1 MSLLLRNL
9 RPSTWRGG
17 MNIKRGSIYVAAL
30 DPVIGKEISKTRP
43 VVVVSNDINNLYSGT
58 VTIIPITSKN
68 LQKIYPFEVL
78 LAKGN
83 GNLSKNSKIKS
94 NQIRTLDKTR
104 IVKFIGALDKKI
116 MDQIDKSI
124 KIHLALP

>member
-1 MSLLLRNL
+1 
-9 RPSTWRGG
+9 

-43 VVVVSNDINNLYSGT
+43 VVVVSNDINNQYSGT
-58 VTIIPITSKN
+58 VTIVPITSKN

-78 LAKGN
+78 LAKGA
-83 GNLSKNSKIKS
+83 GNLPKNSKIKS
-94 NQIRTLDKTR
+94 NQIRTRDKTR
-104 IVKFIGALDKKI
+104 IVKFVGALNKETMK
-116 MDQIDKSI
+116 QIDTSI

>member
-1 MSLLLRNL
+1 
-9 RPSTWRGG
+9 
-17 MNIKRGSIYVAAL
+17 MNIKRGNIYVAAL

-43 VVVVSNDINNLYSGT
+43 VVIVSNDINNRYSGT

-68 LQKIYPFEVL
+68 LQKIYPFEVV
-78 LAKGN
+78 LAKGS
-83 GNLSKNSKIKS
+83 GNLSKNSKVKS

-116 MDQIDKSI
+116 MEQIDTSI

>member
-1 MSLLLRNL
+1 
-9 RPSTWRGG
+9 

-43 VVVVSNDINNLYSGT
+43 VVVVSHDINNQYSGT
-58 VTIIPITSKN
+58 VTIVPITSKN

-78 LAKGN
+78 LAKGTE
-83 GNLSKNSKIKS
+83 NLTKSSKIKC
-94 NQIRTLDKTR
+94 NQIRTLDITR
-104 IVKFIGALDKKI
+104 IVKFIGPLNKEIVK
-116 MDQIDKSI
+116 QIDTSI